1 MYMNVY
7 KWKTFNKS
15 AKEILCH
22 VGVLFWMN
30 YLINVQM
37 LIFELTI
44 GEVMISAHQKATE
57 THLSISSE
65 VLEVND
71 LLPTSGTYWK
81 NEDNMDVGK
90 IPMSD

>member
-1 MYMNVY
+1 
-7 KWKTFNKS
+7 
-15 AKEILCH
+15 
-22 VGVLFWMN
+22 MN

-44 GEVMISAHQKATE
+44 GEVMIFAHQKATE
-57 THLSISSE
+57 THLLISSE

-71 LLPTSGTYWK
+71 LLSTSGTYSK
-81 NEDNMDVGK
+81 HDNNMDVDK

>member
-1 MYMNVY
+1 M
-7 KWKTFNKS
+7 KTFNKS

-44 GEVMISAHQKATE
+44 GEVMIFAHQKATE
-57 THLSISSE
+57 TDLSIPSE

-71 LLPTSGTYWK
+71 LLSTSGTYLK
-81 NEDNMDVGK
+81 YDNNMDVDK